1 MMYSE
6 HIIIYI
12 LLIDKAICFLWV
24 KLHDNDIFTDKM
36 AGEQPAMVQM
46 YIYSRQWE
54 CKDTQQS
61 GMDDNRFPKCLSL
74 PLVPQVNYHL
84 QLQCFST
91 VLCKYM
97 HFMSAH

>member
-1 MMYSE
+1 MYSE

-36 AGEQPAMVQM
+36 AAMVQT

-74 PLVPQVNYHL
+74 LLVPQVNYHL

-91 VLCKYM
+91 VLMQIHAFHVCTLV
-97 HFMSAH
+97 